1 MPISSAQNLLSTT
14 QKEWRFGCKQLNKL
28 LRLYLRMILCIK
40 LTDLYSL
47 LVLRSRPRISL
58 ILRSLLLHGHLMLL
72 FSLLSLDEHLISLT
86 NFRLEVLIVG
96 QQPLEINSGFIKEH
110 TSDSGCILFSVSLV
124 NSLVNVVTNEVTSII
139 TLESIE
145 LSNINLRKL

>member
-1 MPISSAQNLLSTT
+1 M
-14 QKEWRFGCKQLNKL
+14 
-28 LRLYLRMILCIK
+28 CIK